1 MSPIAGRHEF
11 SGPHGAVRRATLR
24 ESPTAEALPSVLED
38 AAEAT
43 HPAASRIGIFGNFGS
58 SNLGNEA
65 TLEVFL
71 ETLRRVRPDAELVCV
86 CRNPKAVEDRHGLHA
101 VPLADTGFA
110 SPVVQRINRVTL
122 GLPGRLRDLHR
133 TWKTLQS
140 LDVLVVPGT
149 GILDD
154 FGERARDMPL
164 DVFKWSVSA
173 RLCGR
178 PVALVSIGAGP
189 IRKRL
194 SRWLMKRAAALANYR
209 SYRDQES
216 KAFLSQLGV
225 DTSDDA
231 VFPDLVFAAAQPE
244 EKLTDAH
251 TRSDRLTVGLG
262 VMEYKGWGHIETAGN
277 AIRGRYLDTMTRFA
291 RWLLDCGYRVRLLI
305 GSQSDRQAVEEVFRR
320 LEAQL
325 GPERTSADVINEP
338 ATTYRDVLQQVA
350 GTDIVVAARFHNVVA
365 ALTAEKP
372 VISLCYARKTQY
384 LLQEMGLGAFHQDIE
399 AIDVE
404 VLIRQFEELLTRRD
418 EARENIRRVCQ
429 SYRSALE
436 RQNATLFATIV

>member
-1 MSPIAGRHEF
+1 
-11 SGPHGAVRRATLR
+11 
-24 ESPTAEALPSVLED
+24 
-38 AAEAT
+38 
-43 HPAASRIGIFGNFGS
+43 
-58 SNLGNEA
+58 
-65 TLEVFL
+65 
-71 ETLRRVRPDAELVCV
+71 
-86 CRNPKAVEDRHGLHA
+86 
-101 VPLADTGFA
+101 
-110 SPVVQRINRVTL
+110 
-122 GLPGRLRDLHR
+122 
-133 TWKTLQS
+133 
-140 LDVLVVPGT
+140 
-149 GILDD
+149 
-154 FGERARDMPL
+154 
-164 DVFKWSVSA
+164 
-173 RLCGR
+173 
-178 PVALVSIGAGP
+178 
-189 IRKRL
+189 
-194 SRWLMKRAAALANYR
+194 
-209 SYRDQES
+209 
-216 KAFLSQLGV
+216 
-225 DTSDDA
+225 
-231 VFPDLVFAAAQPE
+231 
-244 EKLTDAH
+244 
-251 TRSDRLTVGLG
+251 
-262 VMEYKGWGHIETAGN
+262 MEYKGWGHIETAGN
-277 AIRGRYLDTMTRFA
+277 AIRGRYLDTMTCFA

-418 EARENIRRVCQ
+418 EARENIRRVSQ